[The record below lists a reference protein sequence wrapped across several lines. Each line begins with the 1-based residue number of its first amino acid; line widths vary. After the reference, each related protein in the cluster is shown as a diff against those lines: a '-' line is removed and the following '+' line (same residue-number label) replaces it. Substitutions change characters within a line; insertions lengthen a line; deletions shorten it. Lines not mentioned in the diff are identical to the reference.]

1 MNIVNIGYFNWS
13 VAAYLDIAP
22 AAKSNSCAS
31 AAPNPIA
38 HVVKGMLGIAG
49 CRTDRHGI
57 GATVE
62 YTIEYARASAADE
75 SAWHDTVGDIPNMR
89 TRLDGLTIKG
99 FKTIRELDD
108 FRPGPLTVLIGP
120 NGAGKSNFI
129 SFFHMLYS
137 VSYGTASLQS
147 YVGSHGGA
155 SKLLHDGPAIT
166 PEIDARLRLH
176 FDAGETDYHFRLAYA
191 ADDTLIYADERY
203 RLANGDQIGK
213 VSWQIVGA
221 GHRSSMLGDY
231 ATYNDT
237 TSAIAGAL
245 RNMFTFHF
253 HDTSRTSQLR
263 RKAEITNDR
272 EFHYS
277 GYNLAPFLYRLQRKE
292 GKSYQRIVET
302 LRLILPFFL
311 DFYLEPDSGHVLL
324 AWRETES
331 DQIFTASQAA
341 DGMLRAI
348 ALVALLLQPEETLP
362 NLLILDEP
370 ELGLHPY
377 AINIIGGLIRA
388 VSEKTQVIVATQ
400 SPAFVDCFEPGDI
413 VVVEREGRESVFRRL
428 ENSAALQEWLKEY
441 SLSELW
447 QKNVFGGRPG

>member
-1 MNIVNIGYFNWS
+1 
-13 VAAYLDIAP
+13 
-22 AAKSNSCAS
+22 
-31 AAPNPIA
+31 
-38 HVVKGMLGIAG
+38 
-49 CRTDRHGI
+49 
-57 GATVE
+57 
-62 YTIEYARASAADE
+62 
-75 SAWHDTVGDIPNMR
+75 MR
-89 TRLDGLTIKG
+89 TRLDAITLKG
-99 FKTIRELDD
+99 FKTIRELDN

-129 SFFHMLYS
+129 SFFHMLYPLT
-137 VSYGTASLQS
+137 YGTATLEF
-147 YVGSHGGA
+147 YVGHQGGA
-155 SKLLHDGPAIT
+155 SKLLHDGPAVT

-176 FDAGETDYHFRLAYA
+176 LDDGEVDYQFRLAYA

-203 RLANGDQIGK
+203 RLANGDSTEK
-213 VSWQIVGA
+213 TSWQSMGA
-221 GHRSSMLGDY
+221 GHRSSLLADH

-237 TSAIAGAL
+237 TGAIAKAL

-253 HDTSRTSQLR
+253 HDTSVTSQLR
-263 RKAEITNDR
+263 RKAEVTNDR

-277 GYNLAPFLYRLQRKE
+277 GSNLAPILYRLQRTE

-311 DFYLEPDSGHVLL
+311 DFYLEPDGDHLLL
-324 AWRETES
+324 AWRERDS

-348 ALVALLLQPEETLP
+348 ALVTLLLQPEETLP
-362 NLLILDEP
+362 DLLILDEP

-377 AINIIGGLIRA
+377 AINVISGLIRA
-388 VSEKTQVIVATQ
+388 VSQKVQVIIATQ
-400 SPAFVDCFEPGDI
+400 STAFVDCFELSDI

-428 ENSAALQEWLKEY
+428 EDSEALNEWLEEY

-447 QKNVFGGRPG
+447 QKNVIGGRP

>member
-1 MNIVNIGYFNWS
+1 M
-13 VAAYLDIAP
+13 
-22 AAKSNSCAS
+22 
-31 AAPNPIA
+31 
-38 HVVKGMLGIAG
+38 
-49 CRTDRHGI
+49 T
-57 GATVE
+57 E
-62 YTIEYARASAADE
+62 
-75 SAWHDTVGDIPNMR
+75 
-89 TRLDGLTIKG
+89 
-99 FKTIRELDD
+99 
-108 FRPGPLTVLIGP
+108 
-120 NGAGKSNFI
+120 NFI
-129 SFFHMLYS
+129 ID
-137 VSYGTASLQS
+137 
-147 YVGSHGGA
+147 GS
-155 SKLLHDGPAIT
+155 
-166 PEIDARLRLH
+166 
-176 FDAGETDYHFRLAYA
+176 
-191 ADDTLIYADERY
+191 
-203 RLANGDQIGK
+203 
-213 VSWQIVGA
+213 
-221 GHRSSMLGDY
+221 
-231 ATYNDT
+231 
-237 TSAIAGAL
+237 
-245 RNMFTFHF
+245 
-253 HDTSRTSQLR
+253 
-263 RKAEITNDR
+263 
-272 EFHYS
+272 
-277 GYNLAPFLYRLQRKE
+277 NLAPFLYRLQRKE

-302 LRLILPFFL
+302 LRLILPFFV

-348 ALVALLLQPEETLP
+348 ALVTLLLQPEETLP